1 MYSFEIGDLIEL
13 KQYCKDRNRIA
24 VVVDTESESS
34 MFYTIVFQDTGEK
47 VNAIKNN
54 MVVVSESR

>member
-1 MYSFEIGDLIEL
+1 MYRFAVGDLIEL
-13 KQYCKDRNRIA
+13 KEPCKNQNRLAI
-24 VVVDTESESS
+24 VIDTENSS
-34 MFYTIVFQDTGEK
+34 TVWYTIVFQDTGEK

>member
-13 KQYCKDRNRIA
+13 KQHCKDRNRIA

-34 MFYTIVFQDTGEK
+34 MWYTIVFQDTGEK

-54 MVVVSESR
+54 MVVVSESW